1 MRGLVKRRPAPTSFP
16 FLLLLVAAAAAD
28 KAEEDD
34 GTTHLYSILSS
45 CPADPEESSLGWV
58 VDFWSHVGPLW
69 SPIADLGILLAF
81 LGLVVPLVCTAI
93 GAAHC
98 AYFAKETLVLMYLG
112 VRGQHIV
119 GEVVGMHTN
128 HWAEHHRSG
137 GLPYCRA
144 TIRYRTLTD
153 RLRREFLLQTI
164 PTRRAKVDLLV
175 SELWPKI
182 SRIKEGNDSL
192 LCHLLVLMAKLLGL
206 LILSCIVGGLLLTMI
221 IEIIPSLCQLK
232 QALWISYFITF
243 AGYIARLFLVEIRNG
258 ATSELANQDDAVGSQ
273 LQSPGGYEYVPDVDV
288 DSTSLC
294 EDRPPTALPIAEPV
308 VSIDVNTPLTSARV
322 TRSIFG
328 THRQDDTDT
337 PAAVATVVDA

>member
-1 MRGLVKRRPAPTSFP
+1 MKRRPTPTLDFP

-34 GTTHLYSILSS
+34 GITHLYSILSD

-81 LGLVVPLVCTAI
+81 LGLVVPLVCTVI
-93 GAAHC
+93 GAAYC
-98 AYFAKETLVLMYLG
+98 VYFVKETLVLMYLCF
-112 VRGQHIV
+112 RGQHIV

-128 HWAEHHRSG
+128 HWAEQHRSG
-137 GLPYCRA
+137 GHPCCQA
-144 TIRYRTLTD
+144 IIRYRTLTN

-175 SELWPKI
+175 CRSFPKI
-182 SRIKEGNDSL
+182 SRIKEGNGSL
-192 LCHLLVLMAKLLGL
+192 LCQLLVLVVKLIGL
-206 LILSCIVGGLLLTMI
+206 LLLSCIVGGLLLTMI
-221 IEIIPSLCQLK
+221 IEIIPSLCQLE
-232 QALWISYFITF
+232 QALWISYVMLFV
-243 AGYIARLFLVEIRNG
+243 GYIAQLLFVEIRNG
-258 ATSELANQDDAVGSQ
+258 ATPETANQDETFGSQ

-288 DSTSLC
+288 DATSVC

-337 PAAVATVVDA
+337 PSAIATIVEV